1 MKSTKEYIE
10 LLRQFMQQKGAKYE
24 ISRMGIFGS
33 VARGEQNENSDVDI
47 LFEGKANLL
56 LHVRIKNELEELL
69 GSPVDLV
76 RMRNQLN
83 GTSLKQSI
91 LNDVIFV

>member
-10 LLRQFMQQKGAKYE
+10 LLRQFMQQKGAKYG

>member
-10 LLRQFMQQKGAKYE
+10 LLRQFMQQKGAKYG

-33 VARGEQNENSDVDI
+33 VARGEQNENCDVDI

>member
-10 LLRQFMQQKGAKYE
+10 LLRQFMQQKGAKYG

-76 RMRNQLN
+76 LMRNQLN
-83 GTSLKQSI
+83 VTSLKQSI

>member
-1 MKSTKEYIE
+1 MKSTKEYID
-10 LLRQFMQQKGAKYE
+10 LLRQFMQQKGQKYG
-24 ISRMGIFGS
+24 ISKMGIFGS
-33 VARGEQNENSDVDI
+33 VARGEQNENSDVDL

>member
-10 LLRQFMQQKGAKYE
+10 LLRLFMQQKGQKYG
-24 ISRMGIFGS
+24 ISKMGIFGS

-69 GSPVDLV
+69 GCSVDLI

-83 GTSLKQSI
+83 DTSLKQSI
-91 LNDVIFV
+91 LNEVIFI

>member
-1 MKSTKEYIE
+1 MKSTKEYID
-10 LLRQFMQQKGAKYE
+10 LLRQFMQQKGQKYG
-24 ISRMGIFGS
+24 ISKIGIFGS

>member
-10 LLRQFMQQKGAKYE
+10 LLRQFMQQKGQNYG
-24 ISRMGIFGS
+24 ISKIGIFGS

-56 LHVRIKNELEELL
+56 LHVRLKNELEELL
-69 GSPVDLV
+69 GCPVDLI

-83 GTSLKQSI
+83 DTLLKQSI

>member
-1 MKSTKEYIE
+1 MKSTKEYID
-10 LLRQFMQQKGAKYE
+10 LLRQFMQQKGQKYG
-24 ISRMGIFGS
+24 ISKMGIFGS

-83 GTSLKQSI
+83 GISLKQSI